1 MQSNFS
7 GESHG
12 ESHKG
17 RRDNGPP
24 TNRNFKKGFRKPRR
38 GKHEYFI
45 PGALGIKVLDGN
57 IELSLK
63 KLKKE
68 MKESGVIAEYRERR
82 YYTKKSQL
90 KVVKMEDAR
99 RWQKKLDR
107 DRKRHDENT
116 IWNFKKIR

>member
-1 MQSNFS
+1 MQKDFS
-7 GESHG
+7 GEG
-12 ESHKG
+12 QKR
-17 RRDNGPP
+17 RRDDAPP
-24 TNRNFKKGFRKPRR
+24 QNRSFNKGFRKPRR

-68 MKESGVIAEYRERR
+68 VKEAGIIEEYRDRR
-82 YYTKKSQL
+82 YYIKKSQ
-90 KVVKMEDAR
+90 VKRVKKEDAE

-107 DRKRHDENT
+107 DRRRYDNNT
-116 IWNFKKIR
+116 CWDFKKVR